1 MRHPNIPFHD
11 ELNHDEGEFPGMPMA
26 LPDDGSPAITN
37 SPASGVDLQTGLMA
51 SKRTANLAKK
61 LNWSLAGSSN
71 SHPLV
76 HIQYHGR
83 RVPVDV
89 ALAPTLT
96 ALWNAGYISITA
108 CQGDGDSADQAE
120 LGYVMFSEVVG
131 KAFMEFA
138 LRNERWLS
146 PGFVQRFEWTLQSND
161 WHNYM
166 SRNYPL
172 LEPVYPDPQGR
183 VFTVCW
189 RFEHADLVTNGRML
203 VELLRMEPKR
213 RSAV

>member
-1 MRHPNIPFHD
+1 MRHPNIGFHD
-11 ELNHDEGEFPGMPMA
+11 ELNHDEGKFPEMPMV

-51 SKRTANLAKK
+51 STRATNLAKK
-61 LNWSLAGSSN
+61 LNWSLSSSN

-83 RVPVDV
+83 EVPVDV
-89 ALAPTLT
+89 ALAPALT
-96 ALWNAGYISITA
+96 ALWNAGYISLAA
-108 CQGDGDSADQAE
+108 CQGGGNSVGQGK
-120 LGYVMFSEVVG
+120 LGYVMFGEVVG

-146 PGFVQRFEWTLQSND
+146 PGFVQRFEWILQSND
-161 WHNYM
+161 WHDYM
-166 SRNYPL
+166 SRNCPL
-172 LEPVYPDPQGR
+172 LEPIYPDPQGR

-203 VELLRMEPKR
+203 VELLRMESTR
-213 RSAV
+213 QSAV